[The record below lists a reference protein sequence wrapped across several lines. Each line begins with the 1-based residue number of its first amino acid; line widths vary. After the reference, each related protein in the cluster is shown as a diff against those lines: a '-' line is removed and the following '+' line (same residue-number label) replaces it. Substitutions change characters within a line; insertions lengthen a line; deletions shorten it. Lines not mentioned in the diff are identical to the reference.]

1 MEKIFENQLI
11 DIKNEDGN
19 IQVDWKQECDNLAEE
34 GYEPELKLINEI
46 AQKANA
52 SKLLINLSGC
62 EYFYTPENYQW
73 IENLILSNFPSTE
86 IDKIALVVPQNI
98 FVNIS
103 FEATRA
109 SFGEKNRAVQY
120 FKDKEKA
127 SIWLHE

>member
-11 DIKNEDGN
+11 DIKSKDGK
-19 IQVDWKQECDNLAEE
+19 IQVDWKQECENLADE

-46 AQKANA
+46 SQKTNT

-73 IENLILSNFPSTE
+73 FQNLLLSKFLNPR
-86 IDKIALVVPQNI
+86 IDKIALIVPQNI

-120 FKDKEKA
+120 FKDEEKA
-127 SIWLHE
+127 SSWLQE